1 MALAVMS
8 HTRTRCNVTHTTKS
22 WLRNMARQNGIVR
35 SAVMGLSMS
44 GEPSSAERCVI
55 CVSRNS
61 IIRIR
66 LAAKEISLDL
76 VSTR

>member
-1 MALAVMS
+1 MWHFNNEQITLHVHFAFVCHFMCPYS
-8 HTRTRCNVTHTTKS
+8 I
-22 WLRNMARQNGIVR
+22 GIVR

-55 CVSRNS
+55 CVSRIS